1 MSFVAFLVTLLLLTF
16 TLLNFF
22 SIRRP
27 RQVEVVSNSVVILL
41 PMRNEE
47 ENVERLFAEL
57 SRQKFLSNFK
67 VIAID
72 DGSTDRTRAIADSL
86 QSSVIEMVNAPDL
99 PAGWIGKVN
108 ALQAG
113 YTHPL
118 SQSAEFIVSIDADV
132 RFTDDAIARA
142 IVTIKESGLDFIS
155 PYPRQIALSWAERLS
170 QPLLQWSWMSTLLLR
185 GAERFPR
192 PSTVVCNGQ
201 FLVLRRS
208 ALEKI
213 GGFTSIAG
221 DVLDDIALGR
231 ELVKQGFRGTVIDGS
246 EIATTRMY
254 SNFVEVRAGY
264 GKSLHR
270 AFGSI
275 FGSLFVALFIFFT
288 GIYPLFALI
297 QGDLFGLLALT
308 AVIATRYISALASEG
323 RKGDSFLH
331 PLSSLLF
338 IYLLYFSW
346 RNRGKTMWKGR
357 TL

>member
-1 MSFVAFLVTLLLLTF
+1 MSFLAFLATLLLLTF
-16 TLLNFF
+16 ALLNFF
-22 SIRRP
+22 TIRRP
-27 RQVEVVSNSVVILL
+27 RQAEAVSNSVVILL

-57 SRQKFLSNFK
+57 SRQKFLSNYK

-72 DGSTDRTRAIADSL
+72 DGSTDRTRALAESL
-86 QSSVIEMVNAPDL
+86 QSSVIEVVSAPDL

-113 YTHPL
+113 YNHPA
-118 SQSAEFIVSIDADV
+118 SQNAEFIISIDADV
-132 RFTDDAIARA
+132 SFADDAIARA
-142 IVTIKESGLDFIS
+142 VVSIKASGLDFIS

-170 QPLLQWSWMSTLLLR
+170 QPLLQWSWMSTLFLR

-201 FLVLRRS
+201 FLVLRKS
-208 ALEKI
+208 ALENI
-213 GGFTSIAG
+213 GGFTEISG

-231 ELVKQGFRGTVIDGS
+231 ALVKGGFSGTVIDGS
-246 EIATTRMY
+246 AIATTRMY
-254 SNFVEVRAGY
+254 SNFSEVRAGY

-275 FGSLFVALFIFFT
+275 FGSLFVVLFIFFT
-288 GIYPLFALI
+288 GIYPLIALI
-297 QGDLFGLLALT
+297 RGDLFGLLALT
-308 AVIATRYISALASEG
+308 AVIATRYISALASQG
-323 RKGDSFLH
+323 RKGDSLLH
-331 PLSSLLF
+331 PFSSLLF

-346 RNRGKTMWKGR
+346 RNRGRTTWKGR